1 MEKKEKAIVYKLFA
15 MLTNEANVRIAT
27 EYRFQRITPAYILVY
42 GEEAPKRTKYTEITA
57 KDLSSL
63 SKKDFQWLQDA
74 NIALIR
80 EVADTHKESQS
91 AELKKFWDELL
102 SNIKDELKE
111 NDGEREDNESGDE

>member
-1 MEKKEKAIVYKLFA
+1 
-15 MLTNEANVRIAT
+15 MLTNEANVSIAT

-42 GEEAPKRTKYTEITA
+42 GEEAPKGTKYTEITA

-80 EVADTHKESQS
+80 EVSETHKESQS

>member
-111 NDGEREDNESGDE
+111 NDGERENNESGDE

>member
-27 EYRFQRITPAYILVY
+27 EYRFQRITPAYTLVY

-80 EVADTHKESQS
+80 EVTETHKESQP

>member
-42 GEEAPKRTKYTEITA
+42 GEEAPKRTKYTEIKA

-80 EVADTHKESQS
+80 EVTETHKESQS

-111 NDGEREDNESGDE
+111 DDGEREDNESGDE

>member
-80 EVADTHKESQS
+80 EITDTHRESQS

-111 NDGEREDNESGDE
+111 NDGEREDNESGHE

>member
-80 EVADTHKESQS
+80 EVADTNKESQS
-91 AELKKFWDELL
+91 AELNKFWDELL

>member
-63 SKKDFQWLQDA
+63 SKKDFRWLQDA

-80 EVADTHKESQS
+80 EVSETHKESQS

-111 NDGEREDNESGDE
+111 NDGKREDNESGDE